1 MKTIEQVRAEAK
13 AMIEA
18 KIAAAKEQAEISL
31 LTNEAYQE
39 AQVNQALRD
48 MATDGLNSLIDQCK
62 QIVESNPVYSKQLKQ
77 NRTFNLSSRFGLGNQ
92 ITLLSGLL
100 SGIQY
105 SVQEHSQLMHAITG
119 LSPDLIEATLM
130 HLGSLPYYSDN
141 YNEVIEGTPGNA
153 EELRKCILLIEGI
166 LGFTIDKTLINQSVM
181 DRQYYVAKVK
191 AEKAQAEA
199 ALALDMQNFIIK

>member
-31 LTNEAYQE
+31 LTNESYQD

-62 QIVESNPVYSKQLKQ
+62 QIVESNPVFNKQLKQ

-130 HLGSLPYYSDN
+130 HLGTLPYYSNN
-141 YNEVIEGTPGNA
+141 YNEVVEGTPGNA
-153 EELRKCILLIEGI
+153 KELRNCILLIEGI
-166 LGFTIDKTLINQSVM
+166 LGFTIDKTLINQTVM
-181 DRQYYVAKVK
+181 DRQYHVAMVK

-199 ALALDMQNFIIK
+199 ELALDIQNFIIK